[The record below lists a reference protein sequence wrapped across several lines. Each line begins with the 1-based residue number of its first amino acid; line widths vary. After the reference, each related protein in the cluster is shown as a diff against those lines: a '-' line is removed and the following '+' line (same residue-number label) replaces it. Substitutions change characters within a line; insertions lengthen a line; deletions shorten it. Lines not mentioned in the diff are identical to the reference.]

1 MLVNVTY
8 VGNVDFIYFF
18 QTSETFY
25 RVISGVFFFKTKPK
39 VNTKT
44 DNLGH
49 WVLKISIPSQLQHC
63 VFLLYGLWALGYHAV
78 ISDACQIL
86 F

>member
-49 WVLKISIPSQLQHC
+49 WVLKISIPSTVSSYFMVCGHWDTML
-63 VFLLYGLWALGYHAV
+63 
-78 ISDACQIL
+78 
-86 F
+86 